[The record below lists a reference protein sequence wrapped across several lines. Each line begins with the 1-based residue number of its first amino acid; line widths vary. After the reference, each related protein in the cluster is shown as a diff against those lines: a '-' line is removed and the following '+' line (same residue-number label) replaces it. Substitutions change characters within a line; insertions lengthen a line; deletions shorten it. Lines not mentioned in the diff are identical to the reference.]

1 MSRRKVW
8 LSTMDNTQKGPSY
21 NSSAAMYP
29 EKSPRAQLRYSRPT
43 RSAPFFPRRL
53 DPVLDGSKGY
63 EYAMVSPKVPG
74 SSPVG
79 QSVLHHR
86 SYRRGHDP
94 LGILGA
100 RWGKVGHVRVEVD
113 ITVFAAVFGIDDLNI
128 PRPPGS
134 QIAQIMKRPASSAVA
149 VTTLTALGAAPTP
162 VVARTMLD
170 DRLGQLAWIGNTLG
184 AIGNIFSRFHNSAF
198 LPPQQG
204 DRQSWTIILTKSRLL
219 YYSLE
224 NCVNILISGKI
235 PVCCL
240 NNIFDAHRIKSGLLQ
255 NR

>member
-1 MSRRKVW
+1 MSRRKVR
-8 LSTMDNTQKGPSY
+8 LSTMDNTQNGPSY

-43 RSAPFFPRRL
+43 RSTPFFPRRL

-79 QSVLHHR
+79 QSVLHHC
-86 SYRRGHDP
+86 SYRCVHNP
-94 LGILGA
+94 LSILGA

-113 ITVFAAVFGIDDLNI
+113 ITVFAAVFGVDEVNI
-128 PRPPGS
+128 PRTPGS
-134 QIAQIMKRPASSAVA
+134 QIAQIMKCSASSTVA
-149 VTTLTALGAAPTP
+149 VTTLTALGAATTP

-198 LPPQQG
+198 LPPERRSAEL
-204 DRQSWTIILTKSRLL
+204 DHYLD
-219 YYSLE
+219 
-224 NCVNILISGKI
+224 KI
-235 PVCCL
+235 PTT
-240 NNIFDAHRIKSGLLQ
+240 LLQ
-255 NR
+255 SPKRQ